1 MGLKFFRSVLRSF
14 LYKGLIFVTL
24 HLSGKGGSLMQRSQI
39 LVIGLQSVFE
49 SSLRN
54 LPARLSIP
62 VKYSKFFCRVRKFLN
77 KITCKISKMVFQN
90 VCDYPGRKCQLLLR
104 HMLVE
109 KTYSP
114 GKPNFFIIFQSS
126 FDFPLFSDSF
136 FIKFF
141 SFFVFN

>member
-1 MGLKFFRSVLRSF
+1 MDLKFFRSILRPF
-14 LYKGLIFVTL
+14 LYKGLLFATL
-24 HLSGKGGSLMQRSQI
+24 HLSGKEGSLMQRSQI

-62 VKYSKFFCRVRKFLN
+62 VKNSKFFCRVRKFLN
-77 KITCKISKMVFQN
+77 KITCKISKMVFKN
-90 VCDYPGRKCQLLLR
+90 DRPGRKRQLVLR

-109 KTYSP
+109 KTYSS

-141 SFFVFN
+141 FVFN